1 MVTYGGGE
9 FEQIGGLDKG
19 WYERQFD
26 KEEILHAVRDLQGDK
41 ALGLDGFS
49 MAFFHHCWQVVE
61 KDVLAFFEEFYQYSK
76 FEKSLNAT
84 LIFLIPKKNYAS
96 NMRDFRILAKVL
108 ANRLKKGYRLVDF
121 RISKWLCGW

>member
-1 MVTYGGGE
+1 M
-9 FEQIGGLDKG
+9 
-19 WYERQFD
+19 
-26 KEEILHAVRDLQGDK
+26 
-41 ALGLDGFS
+41 
-49 MAFFHHCWQVVE
+49 VE